1 MDVKKLDLNQGDE
14 TPSGAGQPEQKTEE
28 PTEEVEIDD
37 VDIQPDSEE
46 GEDVVLSKE
55 KFQKLVEAKENYKK
69 GLLTYK
75 EKLKAKPKETDYLP
89 KQDFYKA
96 NEKTAIDKFVKENP
110 DVENNWSE
118 FVKHYSGKRGK
129 DSVESIIQDLD
140 DAKTLFSKYNP
151 PKSPEDNDAKA
162 NLAKETSLP
171 SAQGADGK
179 SPQKGGLIP
188 KKSHP
193 SEWYN

>member
-1 MDVKKLDLNQGDE
+1 MNEKKLDLNQGDE
-14 TPSGAGQPEQKTEE
+14 TPSGAGQPEQKTPESPEE
-28 PTEEVEIDD
+28 EIQD

-46 GEDVVLSKE
+46 GDDVVLSKE

-129 DSVESIIQDLD
+129 DSVDDIIQDLD

-151 PKSPEDNDAKA
+151 PKGSEDNTAKA
-162 NLAKETSLP
+162 NLAKEPSLP
-171 SAQGADGK
+171 SAAGGGEK
-179 SPQKGGLIP
+179 PQKGGIIP
-188 KKSHP
+188 RKSTP
-193 SEWYN
+193 SEWYQ